1 MDQRVC
7 DDQRLVFRPAVRFT
21 ATAKCQP
28 LVSFLK
34 NIPSYDAV
42 LRARVCVCTYIH
54 IYNLGHFIV
63 HLRFETLALPSS
75 IRIRQS
81 RVLFAIH

>member
-34 NIPSYDAV
+34 NIPSYDTGIFYAHV
-42 LRARVCVCTYIH
+42 YAYVHTYIY
-54 IYNLGHFIV
+54 ITWD
-63 HLRFETLALPSS
+63 TLLC
-75 IRIRQS
+75 I
-81 RVLFAIH
+81 

>member
-54 IYNLGHFIV
+54 TYI
-63 HLRFETLALPSS
+63 
-75 IRIRQS
+75 
-81 RVLFAIH
+81 

>member
-42 LRARVCVCTYIH
+42 LRARVCVSTYY
-54 IYNLGHFIV
+54 IYVYITWD
-63 HLRFETLALPSS
+63 TLLC
-75 IRIRQS
+75 I
-81 RVLFAIH
+81 